1 MRTSVVIAS
10 YNGKKYILEQLE
22 SIRLQTVP
30 VNEVLILDDC
40 STDDTVE
47 ICRNYIIRNQ
57 LQHWRVEVNA
67 CNQRTARTFW
77 DGFHRVSGDIIFMSD
92 QDDRWLPRRVETF
105 IKMFE
110 EHPDMESLATT
121 FSRFNEGRI
130 ISKKAKHPIRKKNG
144 LKKMSMKE
152 FCRFPGYL
160 GMACAFRRRLLNKI
174 HTSFDGLTHD
184 VFINF
189 YATLNEGLYYLD
201 QVLTERRSY
210 DESVSSV
217 AGRAIANQQYNG
229 DMYLVGM
236 IRIKKCYCHF
246 RKYLSD
252 ESNWNKQIASH
263 IKQIDKYTSI
273 METRITT
280 LKDRLKVKYLINT
293 PEYFAYFGLREVYKD
308 LLYLADTSN
317 K

>member
-1 MRTSVVIAS
+1 
-10 YNGKKYILEQLE
+10 
-22 SIRLQTVP
+22 
-30 VNEVLILDDC
+30 
-40 STDDTVE
+40 
-47 ICRNYIIRNQ
+47 
-57 LQHWRVEVNA
+57 
-67 CNQRTARTFW
+67 
-77 DGFHRVSGDIIFMSD
+77 MSD

-105 IKMFE
+105 IKIFE

-144 LKKMSMKE
+144 LKRISMKE

-160 GMACAFRRRLLNKI
+160 GMSCAFRRRLLNKI

-189 YATLNEGLYYLD
+189 YATLNGGLYYLD

-210 DESVSSV
+210 GESVSNI

-229 DMYLVGM
+229 NMYLVEM
-236 IRIKKCYCHF
+236 TRMKRYYCHF
-246 RKYLSD
+246 RKYLGD
-252 ESNWNKQIASH
+252 ESNCNKQFASH
-263 IKQIDKYTSI
+263 MKQIDKYTNI
-273 METRITT
+273 METRITN

-293 PEYFAYFGLREVYKD
+293 PMYFAYFGFRKVCKD
-308 LLYLADTSN
+308 LLHLVDL
-317 K
+317 KE